1 MSGVIYSKFQTEKGF
16 ASDSF
21 NVDENGNIV
30 GVSIDVNTI
39 KLGGT
44 TLFQAGGTGQTL
56 PSFITISNLTQ
67 LGTLTSL
74 TVEGNVTITDGLVS
88 ITSDTLG
95 SLDNIEIGGTT
106 PAAGSFTDLT
116 ATTAVSL
123 TSVAT
128 GSMDNVEIGLTTPA
142 EAGFTEV
149 TATDITVDELASDN
163 VTVNLEP
170 TNNNHA
176 TRKDYVDRKIAAFSI
191 AFGA

>member
-1 MSGVIYSKFQTEKGF
+1 MGVIYSKFQVEQGF
-16 ASDSF
+16 ETNSF
-21 NVDENGNIV
+21 NVDESGNIV
-30 GVSIDVNTI
+30 GVSIDVDTI

-56 PSFITISNLTQ
+56 PSFITISSLTQ
-67 LGTLTSL
+67 LGTLTEL

-95 SLDNIEIGGTT
+95 SLDNIEIGSTT
-106 PAAGSFTDLT
+106 PAAGTFTELT
-116 ATTAVSL
+116 ATSSISL
-123 TSVAT
+123 TSLST

-142 EAGFTEV
+142 QAEFTEV
-149 TATDITVDELASDN
+149 TATDLTVDEIASDN
-163 VTVNLEP
+163 VTLNLEP
-170 TNNNHA
+170 TNINHA